1 MMSWSSQTT
10 KLKLHIAAALR
21 ESAAYFLFH
30 FRCLTFMFLRR
41 GESRSRSVISSRQS
55 TPNPSQMRDQELA
68 DEMYLSRNAY
78 DAHGPYDVD
87 FDSDAA
93 GPSRPPP
100 IPYDDPY
107 GDEYIVP
114 VAEPSSISSASSIDS
129 KSFRGRS
136 TAGSGGGY
144 DRGGHHGKGR
154 GRGRGRDRGGQ
165 RDRGRG
171 GSGYRSSQQHMDT
184 PAEFD
189 DSQSRTSRPLTPTSF
204 AIACATGQM
213 PYNASQHQE
222 QNQQSFSPMYP
233 DALGNGSSWGY
244 NHVQSQAQFQPQ
256 YGYLQQLQQTHMQAP
271 LVQPHINPRF
281 ASAFGI
287 AINAMQQFNQMPS
300 TVQQQHSPQSA
311 TSHFTMGASG
321 NPNLATNGNNVPGPR
336 SSSHWTDEWKVDPSP

>member
-10 KLKLHIAAALR
+10 KLKLRIAAALR
-21 ESAAYFLFH
+21 ESAVSFLLLFS

-41 GESRSRSVISSRQS
+41 GESRSRSAISSRQS

-87 FDSDAA
+87 FDSAA

-107 GDEYIVP
+107 GDDYTVP

-129 KSFRGRS
+129 KSFLGRS
-136 TAGSGGGY
+136 SSGSGGGY
-144 DRGGHHGKGR
+144 DRGGHRGKGR

-184 PAEFD
+184 PTEFD
-189 DSQSRTSRPLTPTSF
+189 DSQSHTTRPLTPTSF

-222 QNQQSFSPMYP
+222 QHQQSFSPMYP
-233 DALGNGSSWGY
+233 DALGNRSSWGY
-244 NHVQSQAQFQPQ
+244 NHVHSQAQFQPQ
-256 YGYLQQLQQTHMQAP
+256 YGYMQQLQQTHMQAP

-300 TVQQQHSPQSA
+300 TIQQQYSPQNTTTHLTVGA
-311 TSHFTMGASG
+311 TG
-321 NPNLATNGNNVPGPR
+321 NPNLVTAGDDGPR
-336 SSSHWTDEWKVDPSP
+336 SSLHWTDEWKVDPNP